1 MKGKFIALLIIV
13 FIVGCAQH
21 QPLSI
26 KNSNLTQG
34 NVQMNLKVDQTTKN
48 QVLEN
53 FGSPNVTTRNSSG
66 HEVWTYQRA
75 GQVAQGQSE
84 KGFFSVLLLGG
95 SSLATAETG
104 SRMITL
110 IITFDEND
118 IVKDFKSRES
128 NF

>member
-1 MKGKFIALLIIV
+1 MNRLFLLTLSLI
-13 FIVGCAQH
+13 IVGCAQH

-34 NVQMNLKVDQTTKN
+34 NVQMNLEVDKTTKSE
-48 QVLEN
+48 VIEK

-66 HEVWTYQRA
+66 EEVWTYQRA
-75 GQVAQGQSE
+75 GQVGQGQSE

-95 SSLATAETG
+95 SSTSTVETS

-110 IITFDEND
+110 IITFDSD
-118 IVKDFKSRES
+118 DVVRDFKSRTS